1 MKHTS
6 QKYYTPDEALAKAQR
21 YCAYQERCHS
31 ELRSKLIEWG
41 VYGDVLEAIL
51 AELVTEGFLNEER
64 YACTFARG
72 KFRIKSWGRNR
83 IRQEL
88 RNRQVS
94 DYCIRKAMQ
103 EIPEEEYRETLTALL
118 QRKAAETAG
127 LHPYEQKAKLLRFAA
142 QRGFEQELIWEVLPL
157 LDLGGD

>member
-1 MKHTS
+1 MKNTSPKLHT
-6 QKYYTPDEALAKAQR
+6 PEEALAKAQR

-31 ELRSKLIEWG
+31 ELRSKLVEWG

-51 AELVTEGFLNEER
+51 AELISDGFLNEER

-83 IRQEL
+83 ITQEL
-88 RNRQVS
+88 RRRQVS

-103 EIPEEEYRETLTALL
+103 EIPEEEYRETLTVLL
-118 QRKAAETAG
+118 QRKVAETAG
-127 LHPYEQKAKLLRFAA
+127 LDSYEQKAKLLRYAV
-142 QRGFEQELIWEVLPL
+142 QRGFEQELVWEVLPS
-157 LDLGGD
+157 LDIGGG

>member
-72 KFRIKSWGRNR
+72 KFRIKNWGRNR
-83 IRQEL
+83 ITQEL
-88 RNRQVS
+88 RQRKVS

-103 EIPEEEYRETLTALL
+103 EIPEEEYRETLIAVL
-118 QRKAAETAG
+118 QRKAAEIAG
-127 LHPYEQKAKLLRFAA
+127 LDSYEQKARLLRYAL
-142 QRGFEQELIWEVLPL
+142 QRGFEQELVWEVLPS
-157 LDLGGD
+157 LDMGGD